1 MTRRQ
6 EKVNDQIQTEV
17 ADLISRRIKHPGLE
31 GVLCSITHV
40 DVSPDLMI
48 AHVYISLLDDTV
60 DERVVIDALEHS
72 ETFMHHELVQRLHM
86 RRIPHLRFHVDHS
99 IAEADRLTRL
109 MREVANSE
117 GRELPR

>member
-40 DVSPDLMI
+40 DVSPDLTI

-60 DERVVIDALEHS
+60 DERVVMDALEHS